1 MRKSTMTGTVALLL
15 LSVFSLAVAQN
26 NYRTYRNA
34 RFDYSISY
42 PRDLLV
48 PQGEAVNGD
57 GQRFLSRDGRAEMA
71 VYGSNNSLDQTLQQV
86 YAQET
91 ARSSEH
97 PDRTVTYQVIKR
109 DWFVVSGTEN
119 GRIFYQKTLLR
130 NGVFKTF
137 RIEYDDAQKQVFN
150 PVTTRIANSF
160 RG

>member
-86 YAQET
+86 YSQET